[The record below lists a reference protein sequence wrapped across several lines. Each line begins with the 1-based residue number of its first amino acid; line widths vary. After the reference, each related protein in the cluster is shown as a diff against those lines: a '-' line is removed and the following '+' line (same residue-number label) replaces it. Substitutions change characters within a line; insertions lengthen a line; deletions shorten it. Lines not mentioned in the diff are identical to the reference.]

1 MGGSIADACLYH
13 GWSLRQEPLEGK
25 QWSAGRRVCLKTADA
40 VLLLTAEP
48 AAWTNLSLS
57 QGS

>member
-1 MGGSIADACLYH
+1 MRVCTTAGVYGRDR
-13 GWSLRQEPLEGK
+13 WRVRE
-25 QWSAGRRVCLKTADA
+25 WSAGRQVRLKTADA

-48 AAWTNLSLS
+48 AAWTNLSLA